1 MHPLMIF
8 SCKAKVQNTAG
19 GVITVV
25 LHRIQHNLP
34 IENAVPVS
42 LSLSLND
49 WHPTAPRV
57 AGVLMRKRWQ
67 PTNKLLCLQ
76 IRGLVVN
83 QHAVSLSLT
92 NEGSLRDRWMRKNAF
107 ALRRNSNQ
115 SSHILEVVHPWKLY
129 TYSPLK
135 HIHWTG
141 SCCWKKLLKV

>member
-8 SCKAKVQNTAG
+8 SYKAKVQNTAG

-25 LHRIQHNLP
+25 LYRIQHNLP

-83 QHAVSLSLT
+83 QHAVSLLP
-92 NEGSLRDRWMRKNAF
+92 MREAYE
-107 ALRRNSNQ
+107 
-115 SSHILEVVHPWKLY
+115 IDE
-129 TYSPLK
+129 
-135 HIHWTG
+135 
-141 SCCWKKLLKV
+141 

>member
-25 LHRIQHNLP
+25 LYRIQHNLP

-76 IRGLVVN
+76 IRGLDVN
-83 QHAVSLSLT
+83 QHAVTLLP
-92 NEGSLRDRWMRKNAF
+92 MREAYE
-107 ALRRNSNQ
+107 
-115 SSHILEVVHPWKLY
+115 IDE
-129 TYSPLK
+129 
-135 HIHWTG
+135 
-141 SCCWKKLLKV
+141 